1 MLLFGGCWLAG
12 GLELQEGDATRGPRG
27 TPRSSSPGGEL
38 GSSDTAGLGAVALW
52 TACVIPNGWLL
63 VRDHFSTFC

>member
-12 GLELQEGDATRGPRG
+12 GLELEEGDATRGPGG

-38 GSSDTAGLGAVALW
+38 GSSDIAGLGAAALW
-52 TACVIPNGWLL
+52 AACVSD
-63 VRDHFSTFC
+63 DHFFTFHYLCPFC

>member
-12 GLELQEGDATRGPRG
+12 GLELEEGDATRGPRG

-38 GSSDTAGLGAVALW
+38 GSSDTAGLGAAALW
-52 TACVIPNGWLL
+52 TGLPALCQAGLL
-63 VRDHFSTFC
+63 VTTF